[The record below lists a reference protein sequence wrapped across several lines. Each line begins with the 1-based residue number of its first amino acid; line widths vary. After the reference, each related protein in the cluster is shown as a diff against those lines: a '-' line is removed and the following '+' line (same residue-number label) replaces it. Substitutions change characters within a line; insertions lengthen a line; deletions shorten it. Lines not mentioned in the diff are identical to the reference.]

1 MTAPR
6 IPRRAAYI
14 PAGCDQQG
22 RHPETGCFV
31 AAEAA
36 TEVGSDEP
44 DFRRSARRALA
55 FWLLAC
61 CFAVGFVA
69 GVIFGGVVDTPTKT

>member
-44 DFRRSARRALA
+44 DFRRSARRALV

-61 CFAVGFVA
+61 CLTLGFVA
-69 GVIFGGVVDTPTKT
+69 GVIYGGAIDLISKS

>member
-6 IPRRAAYI
+6 IPRRAYI

-22 RHPETGCFV
+22 RHRETGRFV

-36 TEVGSDEP
+36 TEVGADEP
-44 DFRRSARRALA
+44 DFRRSAKRALV

-61 CFAVGFVA
+61 CLAVGFVA
-69 GVIFGGVVDTPTKT
+69 GVIYGGLVDGISKS

>member
-6 IPRRAAYI
+6 IPRRSAYI

-44 DFRRSARRALA
+44 NFRRSAWRALA

-61 CFAVGFVA
+61 CLAVGFVA
-69 GVIFGGVVDTPTKT
+69 GVIYSGVVDATTKT